1 MLYADYKF
9 FIETYGLIMAD
20 KDYPITIDKVPFD
33 EGDKFVLETTED
45 GRLFF
50 RRLIDSD
57 A

>member
-9 FIETYGLIMAD
+9 FIESYGLIMAD
-20 KDYPITIDKVPFD
+20 KDYPITIDKVPFN

-50 RRLIDSD
+50 KLIDPE